1 MSRHGNTRRYVATK
15 VIHRVHDGGG
25 DDERKR
31 ERERRRV
38 GERAKKSARFAQC
51 LKLYGPL
58 FYELRRDRSIE
69 IESLN

>member
-1 MSRHGNTRRYVATK
+1 M
-15 VIHRVHDGGG
+15 HDGGG

-31 ERERRRV
+31 ERERERSERKRRV

-51 LKLYGPL
+51 LKFYGPL
-58 FYELRRDRSIE
+58 FYELPRDRSIE